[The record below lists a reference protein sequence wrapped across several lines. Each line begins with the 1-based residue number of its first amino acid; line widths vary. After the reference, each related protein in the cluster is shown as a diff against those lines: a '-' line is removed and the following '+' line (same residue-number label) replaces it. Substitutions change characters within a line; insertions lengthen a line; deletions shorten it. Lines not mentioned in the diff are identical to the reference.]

1 LKKNNS
7 KLLLATVLKK
17 YKNFFK
23 TKWNIKKLFI
33 NLNFKLKEKV
43 VSIVNIK
50 CKLEISEKIK
60 NKCMKLSK
68 ILKLKLI
75 EKILKLNNLDKKML
89 S

>member
-1 LKKNNS
+1 
-7 KLLLATVLKK
+7 LLLATVLKK

-23 TKWNIKKLFI
+23 IKWNIKRLFI
-33 NLNFKLKEKV
+33 NLNFKLREKV

-50 CKLEISEKIK
+50 CKSEILEKIK
-60 NKCMKLSK
+60 NKCIKLFK
-68 ILKLKLI
+68 ILKPKLI